1 MKHRTWKRI
10 AALAMALSLALAC
23 AACSGGAG
31 GSASGSVS
39 ASGSAPAE
47 SAGQAEG
54 QIVLTDQ
61 AGREVVLEGPAQS
74 IVSCY
79 YISTY
84 AAIALGAED
93 RVVGLEKKADTR
105 PIYQMA
111 APELLEKPQVGT
123 MKELDVEATAALE
136 PLVIMPQALADYADT
151 LAQLGIPVL
160 VVNPESHEALVEML
174 QLMGTALGLED
185 RAEAL
190 TSYYEEQLDRMAELT
205 QDTEAPVVYMG
216 SKPAFLATARLH
228 VPSTLIRQA
237 GGVNAGDSLEG
248 SYWTEVSYE
257 DVLAMAPQVI
267 VLPAGAEYTVQDVL
281 EDPQLSALPAVQD
294 GAVYQMPG
302 GIEEWDSPVPSGILG
317 TMWMTSILHPDVYP
331 FEELADAQ
339 DFYQTFY
346 GFYFSGCL
354 AHHQVRSCLCE
365 KGESAMK
372 KHGRDW
378 AAAAACLLL
387 VGGLGPSPSLWA
399 AFPSLCLRS
408 VPSSPGEWRGP
419 WRPRCSGSFG
429 SPGCAWG
436 CWRAGL
442 WGWRGACTRRCS
454 ATRWPPRPDRGGL
467 GGLPGGGLRHRAGGR
482 DPAGDHG
489 GLLSHGDGRPG
500 PGAPSGG
507 GGPAGAPAAISW
519 RGS

>member
-10 AALAMALSLALAC
+10 AALALALSLALGC

-31 GSASGSVS
+31 SSASGSVS
-39 ASGSAPAE
+39 ASVSAPAE
-47 SAGQAEG
+47 SASQAQD

-111 APELLEKPQVGT
+111 APELQEKPQVGT

-136 PLVIMPQALADYADT
+136 PELVIMPQALVDYADT
-151 LAQLGIPVL
+151 LTQLGIPVL

-185 RAEAL
+185 RAKAL
-190 TSYYEEQLDRMAELT
+190 TSYYQEQLDRMAELT

-216 SKPAFLATARLH
+216 SNSSFLATA
-228 VPSTLIRQA
+228 PASMYQSTLIRQA
-237 GGVNAGDSLEG
+237 DGVNAGDSLEG
-248 SYWTEVSYE
+248 DYWTEVSYE

-267 VLPAGAEYTVQDVL
+267 VLPAGAEYTVQDVA

-317 TMWMTSILHPDVYP
+317 TMWMTSVLHPDGDP
-331 FEELADAQ
+331 FEELKADAQ

-346 GFYFSGCL
+346 GFSVD
-354 AHHQVRSCLCE
+354 A
-365 KGESAMK
+365 
-372 KHGRDW
+372 
-378 AAAAACLLL
+378 
-387 VGGLGPSPSLWA
+387 SLI
-399 AFPSLCLRS
+399 
-408 VPSSPGEWRGP
+408 
-419 WRPRCSGSFG
+419 
-429 SPGCAWG
+429 
-436 CWRAGL
+436 
-442 WGWRGACTRRCS
+442 TK
-454 ATRWPPRPDRGGL
+454 
-467 GGLPGGGLRHRAGGR
+467 
-482 DPAGDHG
+482 
-489 GLLSHGDGRPG
+489 
-500 PGAPSGG
+500 
-507 GGPAGAPAAISW
+507 
-519 RGS
+519 

>member
-10 AALAMALSLALAC
+10 AALALALSLALGC

-31 GSASGSVS
+31 SSASGSVS

-47 SAGQAEG
+47 SASQAEG

-136 PLVIMPQALADYADT
+136 PELVIMPQALADYADT
-151 LAQLGIPVL
+151 LTQLGIPVL

-190 TSYYEEQLDRMAELT
+190 ASYYQEQLDRMAELT
-205 QDTEAPVVYMG
+205 RDAGAPVVYMG
-216 SKPAFLATARLH
+216 SNSSFLATA
-228 VPSTLIRQA
+228 PASMYQSTLIRQA

-248 SYWTEVSYE
+248 DYWTEVSYE

-267 VLPAGAEYTVQDVL
+267 VLPAGAEYTVQDVA

-317 TMWMTSILHPDVYP
+317 TMWMTSVLHPDVYP
-331 FEELADAQ
+331 IEEFTADAQ

-346 GFYFSGCL
+346 GFSVD
-354 AHHQVRSCLCE
+354 A
-365 KGESAMK
+365 
-372 KHGRDW
+372 
-378 AAAAACLLL
+378 
-387 VGGLGPSPSLWA
+387 SLI
-399 AFPSLCLRS
+399 
-408 VPSSPGEWRGP
+408 
-419 WRPRCSGSFG
+419 
-429 SPGCAWG
+429 
-436 CWRAGL
+436 
-442 WGWRGACTRRCS
+442 TK
-454 ATRWPPRPDRGGL
+454 
-467 GGLPGGGLRHRAGGR
+467 
-482 DPAGDHG
+482 
-489 GLLSHGDGRPG
+489 
-500 PGAPSGG
+500 
-507 GGPAGAPAAISW
+507 
-519 RGS
+519 

>member
-10 AALAMALSLALAC
+10 AALALALSLALGC
-23 AACSGGAG
+23 AACSNGAG
-31 GSASGSVS
+31 SSASGGVS
-39 ASGSAPAE
+39 ASGSTPAE
-47 SAGQAEG
+47 SASQAQD

-93 RVVGLEKKADTR
+93 LVVGLEKKADTR

-136 PLVIMPQALADYADT
+136 PELVIMPQALADYAGT
-151 LAQLGIPVL
+151 LTQLGIPVL

-190 TSYYEEQLDRMAELT
+190 TSYYQEQLERMAELT

-216 SKPAFLATARLH
+216 SNSSFLATA
-228 VPSTLIRQA
+228 PASMYQSTLIRQA

-248 SYWTEVSYE
+248 DYWTEVSYE

-267 VLPAGAEYTVQDVL
+267 VLPAGAE
-281 EDPQLSALPAVQD
+281 QD

-317 TMWMTSILHPDVYP
+317 AMWMTSVLHPDIYS
-331 FEELADAQ
+331 FEEFTADAQ

-346 GFYFSGCL
+346 GFSVD
-354 AHHQVRSCLCE
+354 A
-365 KGESAMK
+365 
-372 KHGRDW
+372 
-378 AAAAACLLL
+378 
-387 VGGLGPSPSLWA
+387 SLI
-399 AFPSLCLRS
+399 
-408 VPSSPGEWRGP
+408 
-419 WRPRCSGSFG
+419 
-429 SPGCAWG
+429 
-436 CWRAGL
+436 
-442 WGWRGACTRRCS
+442 TK
-454 ATRWPPRPDRGGL
+454 
-467 GGLPGGGLRHRAGGR
+467 
-482 DPAGDHG
+482 
-489 GLLSHGDGRPG
+489 
-500 PGAPSGG
+500 
-507 GGPAGAPAAISW
+507 
-519 RGS
+519 

>member
-10 AALAMALSLALAC
+10 AALALALSLALGC

-31 GSASGSVS
+31 SSASGSVS

-136 PLVIMPQALADYADT
+136 PELVIMPQALADYADT
-151 LAQLGIPVL
+151 LTQLGIPVL

-190 TSYYEEQLDRMAELT
+190 ASYYQEQLDRMAELT
-205 QDTEAPVVYMG
+205 RDTEAPVVYMG
-216 SKPAFLATARLH
+216 SNSSFLATA
-228 VPSTLIRQA
+228 PASMYQSTLIRQA

-248 SYWTEVSYE
+248 DYWTEVSYE
-257 DVLAMAPQVI
+257 DVLAMAPQVV
-267 VLPAGAEYTVQDVL
+267 VLPAGAEYTVQDVV

-317 TMWMTSILHPDVYP
+317 TMWMTSVLHPDVYP
-331 FEELADAQ
+331 FEEFTADAQ

-346 GFYFSGCL
+346 GFSVD
-354 AHHQVRSCLCE
+354 A
-365 KGESAMK
+365 
-372 KHGRDW
+372 
-378 AAAAACLLL
+378 
-387 VGGLGPSPSLWA
+387 SLI
-399 AFPSLCLRS
+399 
-408 VPSSPGEWRGP
+408 
-419 WRPRCSGSFG
+419 
-429 SPGCAWG
+429 
-436 CWRAGL
+436 
-442 WGWRGACTRRCS
+442 TK
-454 ATRWPPRPDRGGL
+454 
-467 GGLPGGGLRHRAGGR
+467 
-482 DPAGDHG
+482 
-489 GLLSHGDGRPG
+489 
-500 PGAPSGG
+500 
-507 GGPAGAPAAISW
+507 
-519 RGS
+519 

>member
-10 AALAMALSLALAC
+10 AALALALSLALGC

-31 GSASGSVS
+31 SSASGSVS
-39 ASGSAPAE
+39 ASGGAPAE
-47 SAGQAEG
+47 SASQAEG

-136 PLVIMPQALADYADT
+136 PELVIMPQALADYADT
-151 LAQLGIPVL
+151 LTQLGIPVL

-190 TSYYEEQLDRMAELT
+190 ASYYQEQLDRMAELT
-205 QDTEAPVVYMG
+205 QDAGAPVVYMG
-216 SKPAFLATARLH
+216 SNSSFLATA
-228 VPSTLIRQA
+228 PASMYQSTLIRQA

-248 SYWTEVSYE
+248 DYWTEVSYE

-267 VLPAGAEYTVQDVL
+267 VLPAGAEYTVQDVA

-317 TMWMTSILHPDVYP
+317 TMWMTSVLHPDVYP
-331 FEELADAQ
+331 FEEFTADAQ

-346 GFYFSGCL
+346 GFSVD
-354 AHHQVRSCLCE
+354 A
-365 KGESAMK
+365 
-372 KHGRDW
+372 
-378 AAAAACLLL
+378 LLI
-387 VGGLGPSPSLWA
+387 
-399 AFPSLCLRS
+399 
-408 VPSSPGEWRGP
+408 
-419 WRPRCSGSFG
+419 
-429 SPGCAWG
+429 
-436 CWRAGL
+436 
-442 WGWRGACTRRCS
+442 TK
-454 ATRWPPRPDRGGL
+454 
-467 GGLPGGGLRHRAGGR
+467 
-482 DPAGDHG
+482 
-489 GLLSHGDGRPG
+489 
-500 PGAPSGG
+500 
-507 GGPAGAPAAISW
+507 
-519 RGS
+519 

>member
-10 AALAMALSLALAC
+10 AALALALSLALGC
-23 AACSGGAG
+23 AACSNGAG
-31 GSASGSVS
+31 SSASGSVS

-47 SAGQAEG
+47 SASQAEG

-136 PLVIMPQALADYADT
+136 PELVIMPQALADYADT
-151 LAQLGIPVL
+151 LTQLGIPVL

-190 TSYYEEQLDRMAELT
+190 ASYYQEQLDRMAELT

-216 SKPAFLATARLH
+216 SNSSFLATA
-228 VPSTLIRQA
+228 PASMYQSTLIRQA

-248 SYWTEVSYE
+248 DYWTEVSYE
-257 DVLAMAPQVI
+257 DVLAMAPQVV
-267 VLPAGAEYTVQDVL
+267 VLPAGAEYTVQDVA

-317 TMWMTSILHPDVYP
+317 TMWMTSVLHPDVYP
-331 FEELADAQ
+331 FEEFTADAQ

-346 GFYFSGCL
+346 GFSVD
-354 AHHQVRSCLCE
+354 A
-365 KGESAMK
+365 
-372 KHGRDW
+372 
-378 AAAAACLLL
+378 
-387 VGGLGPSPSLWA
+387 SLI
-399 AFPSLCLRS
+399 
-408 VPSSPGEWRGP
+408 
-419 WRPRCSGSFG
+419 
-429 SPGCAWG
+429 
-436 CWRAGL
+436 
-442 WGWRGACTRRCS
+442 TK
-454 ATRWPPRPDRGGL
+454 
-467 GGLPGGGLRHRAGGR
+467 
-482 DPAGDHG
+482 
-489 GLLSHGDGRPG
+489 
-500 PGAPSGG
+500 
-507 GGPAGAPAAISW
+507 
-519 RGS
+519 

>member
-10 AALAMALSLALAC
+10 AALALVLSLALGC
-23 AACSGGAG
+23 AACSNGAG
-31 GSASGSVS
+31 SSASGSVS
-39 ASGSAPAE
+39 ASGGAPAE
-47 SAGQAEG
+47 SASQAEG

-136 PLVIMPQALADYADT
+136 PELVIMPQALADYADT
-151 LAQLGIPVL
+151 LTQLGIPVL

-190 TSYYEEQLDRMAELT
+190 TSYYQEQLDRMAELT

-216 SKPAFLATARLH
+216 SNSSFLATA
-228 VPSTLIRQA
+228 PASMYQSTLIRQA

-248 SYWTEVSYE
+248 DYWTEVSYE

-267 VLPAGAEYTVQDVL
+267 VLPAGAEYTVQDVV
-281 EDPQLSALPAVQD
+281 ED
-294 GAVYQMPG
+294 
-302 GIEEWDSPVPSGILG
+302 
-317 TMWMTSILHPDVYP
+317 
-331 FEELADAQ
+331 
-339 DFYQTFY
+339 
-346 GFYFSGCL
+346 
-354 AHHQVRSCLCE
+354 
-365 KGESAMK
+365 
-372 KHGRDW
+372 
-378 AAAAACLLL
+378 
-387 VGGLGPSPSLWA
+387 
-399 AFPSLCLRS
+399 
-408 VPSSPGEWRGP
+408 PSSPPCPQCRTV
-419 WRPRCSGSFG
+419 RSIRC
-429 SPGCAWG
+429 
-436 CWRAGL
+436 
-442 WGWRGACTRRCS
+442 
-454 ATRWPPRPDRGGL
+454 
-467 GGLPGGGLRHRAGGR
+467 
-482 DPAGDHG
+482 
-489 GLLSHGDGRPG
+489 
-500 PGAPSGG
+500 
-507 GGPAGAPAAISW
+507 PAASRSGTPPCPPVFW
-519 RGS
+519 APCG

>member
-10 AALAMALSLALAC
+10 AALALALSLALGC

-31 GSASGSVS
+31 SSASGSVS

-47 SAGQAEG
+47 SASQAEG

-61 AGREVVLEGPAQS
+61 AGREVVLEEPAQS

-136 PLVIMPQALADYADT
+136 PELVIMPQALADYADT

-174 QLMGTALGLED
+174 QLMGTALGLEV

-190 TSYYEEQLDRMAELT
+190 TSYYQEQLDRMAELT

-216 SKPAFLATARLH
+216 SNSSFLATA
-228 VPSTLIRQA
+228 PASMYQSTLIRQA

-248 SYWTEVSYE
+248 DYWTEVSYE
-257 DVLAMAPQVI
+257 DVLAMAPQVV
-267 VLPAGAEYTVQDVL
+267 VLPAGAEYTVQDVV

-317 TMWMTSILHPDVYP
+317 TMWMTSVLHPDVYP
-331 FEELADAQ
+331 FEEFTADAQ

-346 GFYFSGCL
+346 GFSVD
-354 AHHQVRSCLCE
+354 A
-365 KGESAMK
+365 
-372 KHGRDW
+372 
-378 AAAAACLLL
+378 
-387 VGGLGPSPSLWA
+387 SLI
-399 AFPSLCLRS
+399 
-408 VPSSPGEWRGP
+408 
-419 WRPRCSGSFG
+419 
-429 SPGCAWG
+429 
-436 CWRAGL
+436 
-442 WGWRGACTRRCS
+442 TK
-454 ATRWPPRPDRGGL
+454 
-467 GGLPGGGLRHRAGGR
+467 
-482 DPAGDHG
+482 
-489 GLLSHGDGRPG
+489 
-500 PGAPSGG
+500 
-507 GGPAGAPAAISW
+507 
-519 RGS
+519 

>member
-1 MKHRTWKRI
+1 MKNGFLKRT
-10 AALAMALSLALAC
+10 AALVLALSMALGC
-23 AACSGGAG
+23 AACSNGAG
-31 GSASGSVS
+31 GSASGNVS

-47 SAGQAEG
+47 SASQAEG

-61 AGREVVLEGPAQS
+61 AGREVVLEEPAQS

-136 PLVIMPQALADYADT
+136 PELVIMPQALADYADT

-190 TSYYEEQLDRMAELT
+190 TSYYQEQLDRMAELT

-216 SKPAFLATARLH
+216 SNSSFLATA
-228 VPSTLIRQA
+228 PASMYQSTLIRQA

-248 SYWTEVSYE
+248 DYWTEVSYE

-281 EDPQLSALPAVQD
+281 EDAQLSALPAVQD

-317 TMWMTSILHPDVYP
+317 TMWMTSVLHPDVYP
-331 FEELADAQ
+331 FEEFTADAQ

-346 GFYFSGCL
+346 GFSVD
-354 AHHQVRSCLCE
+354 A
-365 KGESAMK
+365 
-372 KHGRDW
+372 
-378 AAAAACLLL
+378 
-387 VGGLGPSPSLWA
+387 SLI
-399 AFPSLCLRS
+399 
-408 VPSSPGEWRGP
+408 
-419 WRPRCSGSFG
+419 
-429 SPGCAWG
+429 
-436 CWRAGL
+436 
-442 WGWRGACTRRCS
+442 TK
-454 ATRWPPRPDRGGL
+454 
-467 GGLPGGGLRHRAGGR
+467 
-482 DPAGDHG
+482 
-489 GLLSHGDGRPG
+489 
-500 PGAPSGG
+500 
-507 GGPAGAPAAISW
+507 
-519 RGS
+519 

>member
-10 AALAMALSLALAC
+10 AALALALSMALAC

-31 GSASGSVS
+31 SSASGSVS

-136 PLVIMPQALADYADT
+136 TELVIMPQALADYADT

-190 TSYYEEQLDRMAELT
+190 ASYYQEQLDRMAELT
-205 QDTEAPVVYMG
+205 QDAGAPVVYMG
-216 SKPAFLATARLH
+216 SNSSFLATA
-228 VPSTLIRQA
+228 PASMYQSTLIRQA

-248 SYWTEVSYE
+248 DYWTEVSYE
-257 DVLAMAPQVI
+257 DVLAMAPQVV

-281 EDPQLSALPAVQD
+281 EDAQLSALPAVQD

-317 TMWMTSILHPDVYP
+317 TMWMTSVLHPDVYP
-331 FEELADAQ
+331 FEEFTADAQ

-346 GFYFSGCL
+346 GFSVD
-354 AHHQVRSCLCE
+354 A
-365 KGESAMK
+365 
-372 KHGRDW
+372 
-378 AAAAACLLL
+378 
-387 VGGLGPSPSLWA
+387 SLI
-399 AFPSLCLRS
+399 
-408 VPSSPGEWRGP
+408 
-419 WRPRCSGSFG
+419 
-429 SPGCAWG
+429 
-436 CWRAGL
+436 
-442 WGWRGACTRRCS
+442 TK
-454 ATRWPPRPDRGGL
+454 
-467 GGLPGGGLRHRAGGR
+467 
-482 DPAGDHG
+482 
-489 GLLSHGDGRPG
+489 
-500 PGAPSGG
+500 
-507 GGPAGAPAAISW
+507 
-519 RGS
+519 

>member
-1 MKHRTWKRI
+1 MKNGFLKRV
-10 AALAMALSLALAC
+10 AALALALSTALAC
-23 AACSGGAG
+23 ASCSNGAG
-31 GSASGSVS
+31 SSVSASVS
-39 ASGSAPAE
+39 ASGSVPAE
-47 SAGQAEG
+47 SASQAEN

-93 RVVGLEKKADTR
+93 RMVGLEKKADTR

-136 PLVIMPQALADYADT
+136 PELVIMPQALADYADT
-151 LAQLGIPVL
+151 LTQLGIPVL

-190 TSYYEEQLDRMAELT
+190 TSYYQEQLDRMAELT

-216 SKPAFLATARLH
+216 SNSSFLATA
-228 VPSTLIRQA
+228 PASMYQSTLIRQA

-248 SYWTEVSYE
+248 DYWTEVSYE

-267 VLPAGAEYTVQDVL
+267 VLPAGAEYTVQDVA
-281 EDPQLSALPAVQD
+281 EDPQLSALPAVQN

-317 TMWMTSILHPDVYP
+317 TMWMTSVLHPDVYP
-331 FEELADAQ
+331 FEEFTADAQ

-346 GFYFSGCL
+346 GFSVD
-354 AHHQVRSCLCE
+354 A
-365 KGESAMK
+365 
-372 KHGRDW
+372 
-378 AAAAACLLL
+378 
-387 VGGLGPSPSLWA
+387 SLI
-399 AFPSLCLRS
+399 
-408 VPSSPGEWRGP
+408 
-419 WRPRCSGSFG
+419 
-429 SPGCAWG
+429 
-436 CWRAGL
+436 
-442 WGWRGACTRRCS
+442 TK
-454 ATRWPPRPDRGGL
+454 
-467 GGLPGGGLRHRAGGR
+467 
-482 DPAGDHG
+482 
-489 GLLSHGDGRPG
+489 
-500 PGAPSGG
+500 
-507 GGPAGAPAAISW
+507 
-519 RGS
+519 

>member
-10 AALAMALSLALAC
+10 AALALALSMALGC
-23 AACSGGAG
+23 AACSNGAG
-31 GSASGSVS
+31 SSASGGVS

-47 SAGQAEG
+47 SASQAEG

-61 AGREVVLEGPAQS
+61 AGREVVLEEPAQS

-136 PLVIMPQALADYADT
+136 PELVIMPQALADYADT

-190 TSYYEEQLDRMAELT
+190 ASYYQEQLDRMAELT
-205 QDTEAPVVYMG
+205 QDAGAPVVYMG
-216 SKPAFLATARLH
+216 SNSSFLATA
-228 VPSTLIRQA
+228 PASMYQSTLIRQA

-248 SYWTEVSYE
+248 DYWTEVSYE

-267 VLPAGAEYTVQDVL
+267 VLPAGAEYTVQDVV

-317 TMWMTSILHPDVYP
+317 TMWMTSVLHPDVYP
-331 FEELADAQ
+331 FEEFTADAQ

-346 GFYFSGCL
+346 GFSVD
-354 AHHQVRSCLCE
+354 A
-365 KGESAMK
+365 
-372 KHGRDW
+372 
-378 AAAAACLLL
+378 
-387 VGGLGPSPSLWA
+387 SLI
-399 AFPSLCLRS
+399 
-408 VPSSPGEWRGP
+408 
-419 WRPRCSGSFG
+419 
-429 SPGCAWG
+429 
-436 CWRAGL
+436 
-442 WGWRGACTRRCS
+442 TK
-454 ATRWPPRPDRGGL
+454 
-467 GGLPGGGLRHRAGGR
+467 
-482 DPAGDHG
+482 
-489 GLLSHGDGRPG
+489 
-500 PGAPSGG
+500 
-507 GGPAGAPAAISW
+507 
-519 RGS
+519 

>member
-10 AALAMALSLALAC
+10 AALALALSMALAC

-31 GSASGSVS
+31 SSASGSVS

-47 SAGQAEG
+47 SASQAEG

-136 PLVIMPQALADYADT
+136 PELVIMPQALADYAGT
-151 LAQLGIPVL
+151 LTQLGISVL

-190 TSYYEEQLDRMAELT
+190 ASHYQEQLDRMAELT
-205 QDTEAPVVYMG
+205 QDAEAPVVYMG
-216 SKPAFLATARLH
+216 SNSSFLATA
-228 VPSTLIRQA
+228 PASMYQSTLIRQA

-248 SYWTEVSYE
+248 DYWTEVSYE
-257 DVLAMAPQVI
+257 DVLAMAPQVV
-267 VLPAGAEYTVQDVL
+267 VLPAGAEYTVQDVV

-317 TMWMTSILHPDVYP
+317 AMWMTSVLHPDVYS
-331 FEELADAQ
+331 FEEFTADAQ

-346 GFYFSGCL
+346 GFSVD
-354 AHHQVRSCLCE
+354 A
-365 KGESAMK
+365 
-372 KHGRDW
+372 
-378 AAAAACLLL
+378 
-387 VGGLGPSPSLWA
+387 SLI
-399 AFPSLCLRS
+399 
-408 VPSSPGEWRGP
+408 
-419 WRPRCSGSFG
+419 
-429 SPGCAWG
+429 
-436 CWRAGL
+436 
-442 WGWRGACTRRCS
+442 TK
-454 ATRWPPRPDRGGL
+454 
-467 GGLPGGGLRHRAGGR
+467 
-482 DPAGDHG
+482 
-489 GLLSHGDGRPG
+489 
-500 PGAPSGG
+500 
-507 GGPAGAPAAISW
+507 
-519 RGS
+519 

>member
-10 AALAMALSLALAC
+10 AALALALSMALAC

-31 GSASGSVS
+31 SSASGSVS

-47 SAGQAEG
+47 SASQAEG

-136 PLVIMPQALADYADT
+136 PELVIMPQALADYADT
-151 LAQLGIPVL
+151 LTQLGIPVL

-190 TSYYEEQLDRMAELT
+190 ASYYQEQLDRMAELT
-205 QDTEAPVVYMG
+205 QDAEAPVVYMG
-216 SKPAFLATARLH
+216 SNSSFLATA
-228 VPSTLIRQA
+228 PASMYQSTLIRQA

-248 SYWTEVSYE
+248 DYWTEVSYE

-267 VLPAGAEYTVQDVL
+267 VLPAGAEYTVQDVV

-317 TMWMTSILHPDVYP
+317 TMWMTSVLHPDVYP
-331 FEELADAQ
+331 FEEFTADAQ

-346 GFYFSGCL
+346 GFSVD
-354 AHHQVRSCLCE
+354 A
-365 KGESAMK
+365 
-372 KHGRDW
+372 
-378 AAAAACLLL
+378 
-387 VGGLGPSPSLWA
+387 SLI
-399 AFPSLCLRS
+399 
-408 VPSSPGEWRGP
+408 
-419 WRPRCSGSFG
+419 
-429 SPGCAWG
+429 
-436 CWRAGL
+436 
-442 WGWRGACTRRCS
+442 TK
-454 ATRWPPRPDRGGL
+454 
-467 GGLPGGGLRHRAGGR
+467 
-482 DPAGDHG
+482 
-489 GLLSHGDGRPG
+489 
-500 PGAPSGG
+500 
-507 GGPAGAPAAISW
+507 
-519 RGS
+519 

>member
-10 AALAMALSLALAC
+10 AALALALSLALGC

-31 GSASGSVS
+31 SSASGSVS

-136 PLVIMPQALADYADT
+136 PELVIMPQALADYADT
-151 LAQLGIPVL
+151 LTQLGIPVL

-190 TSYYEEQLDRMAELT
+190 ASYYQEQLDRMAELT
-205 QDTEAPVVYMG
+205 QDAGAPVVYMG
-216 SKPAFLATARLH
+216 SNSSFLATA
-228 VPSTLIRQA
+228 PASMYQSTLIRQA

-248 SYWTEVSYE
+248 DYWTEVSYE
-257 DVLAMAPQVI
+257 DVLAMAPQVV
-267 VLPAGAEYTVQDVL
+267 VLPAGAEYTVQDVV

-317 TMWMTSILHPDVYP
+317 TMWMTSVLHPDVYP
-331 FEELADAQ
+331 FEEFTADAQ

-346 GFYFSGCL
+346 GFSVD
-354 AHHQVRSCLCE
+354 A
-365 KGESAMK
+365 
-372 KHGRDW
+372 
-378 AAAAACLLL
+378 
-387 VGGLGPSPSLWA
+387 SLI
-399 AFPSLCLRS
+399 
-408 VPSSPGEWRGP
+408 
-419 WRPRCSGSFG
+419 
-429 SPGCAWG
+429 
-436 CWRAGL
+436 
-442 WGWRGACTRRCS
+442 TK
-454 ATRWPPRPDRGGL
+454 
-467 GGLPGGGLRHRAGGR
+467 
-482 DPAGDHG
+482 
-489 GLLSHGDGRPG
+489 
-500 PGAPSGG
+500 
-507 GGPAGAPAAISW
+507 
-519 RGS
+519 

>member
-10 AALAMALSLALAC
+10 AALALALSLALGC
-23 AACSGGAG
+23 AACSNGAG
-31 GSASGSVS
+31 SSASGSVS

-47 SAGQAEG
+47 SASQAEG

-136 PLVIMPQALADYADT
+136 PELVIMPQALADYADT

-190 TSYYEEQLDRMAELT
+190 ASYYQEQLDRMAELT
-205 QDTEAPVVYMG
+205 QDAGAPVVYMG
-216 SKPAFLATARLH
+216 SNSSFLATA
-228 VPSTLIRQA
+228 PASMYQSTLIRQA

-248 SYWTEVSYE
+248 DYWTEVSYE
-257 DVLAMAPQVI
+257 DVLAMAPQVV
-267 VLPAGAEYTVQDVL
+267 VLPAGAEYTVQDVV

-317 TMWMTSILHPDVYP
+317 TMWMTSVLHPDVYS
-331 FEELADAQ
+331 FEEFTADAQ

-346 GFYFSGCL
+346 GFSVD
-354 AHHQVRSCLCE
+354 A
-365 KGESAMK
+365 
-372 KHGRDW
+372 
-378 AAAAACLLL
+378 
-387 VGGLGPSPSLWA
+387 SLI
-399 AFPSLCLRS
+399 
-408 VPSSPGEWRGP
+408 
-419 WRPRCSGSFG
+419 
-429 SPGCAWG
+429 
-436 CWRAGL
+436 
-442 WGWRGACTRRCS
+442 TK
-454 ATRWPPRPDRGGL
+454 
-467 GGLPGGGLRHRAGGR
+467 
-482 DPAGDHG
+482 
-489 GLLSHGDGRPG
+489 
-500 PGAPSGG
+500 
-507 GGPAGAPAAISW
+507 
-519 RGS
+519 

>member
-10 AALAMALSLALAC
+10 AALALALSMALAC

-31 GSASGSVS
+31 SSASGSVS

-47 SAGQAEG
+47 SASQAED

-136 PLVIMPQALADYADT
+136 PELVIMPQALADYADT

-190 TSYYEEQLDRMAELT
+190 TSYYQEQLDRMAELT

-216 SKPAFLATARLH
+216 SNSSFLATA
-228 VPSTLIRQA
+228 PASMYQSTLIRQA

-248 SYWTEVSYE
+248 DYWTEVSYE

-267 VLPAGAEYTVQDVL
+267 VLPAGAEYTVQDVV
-281 EDPQLSALPAVQD
+281 EDPSSLPCPQCRTAR
-294 GAVYQMPG
+294 
-302 GIEEWDSPVPSGILG
+302 
-317 TMWMTSILHPDVYP
+317 SI
-331 FEELADAQ
+331 
-339 DFYQTFY
+339 
-346 GFYFSGCL
+346 
-354 AHHQVRSCLCE
+354 
-365 KGESAMK
+365 
-372 KHGRDW
+372 
-378 AAAAACLLL
+378 
-387 VGGLGPSPSLWA
+387 
-399 AFPSLCLRS
+399 
-408 VPSSPGEWRGP
+408 
-419 WRPRCSGSFG
+419 RC
-429 SPGCAWG
+429 
-436 CWRAGL
+436 
-442 WGWRGACTRRCS
+442 
-454 ATRWPPRPDRGGL
+454 
-467 GGLPGGGLRHRAGGR
+467 
-482 DPAGDHG
+482 
-489 GLLSHGDGRPG
+489 
-500 PGAPSGG
+500 
-507 GGPAGAPAAISW
+507 PAASRSGTPPCPPVFW
-519 RGS
+519 APCG

>member
-10 AALAMALSLALAC
+10 AALALALSMALAC

-31 GSASGSVS
+31 SSASGSVS

-61 AGREVVLEGPAQS
+61 AGREVLLEGPAQS

-136 PLVIMPQALADYADT
+136 PELVIMPQALADYADT
-151 LAQLGIPVL
+151 LTQLGIPVL

-190 TSYYEEQLDRMAELT
+190 TSYYQEQLDRMAELT

-216 SKPAFLATARLH
+216 SNSSFLATA
-228 VPSTLIRQA
+228 PASMYQSTLIRQA

-248 SYWTEVSYE
+248 DYWTEGSYE
-257 DVLAMAPQVI
+257 DVLAMAPQVV
-267 VLPAGAEYTVQDVL
+267 VLPAGAEYTVQDVV

-317 TMWMTSILHPDVYP
+317 TMWMTSVLHPDVYP
-331 FEELADAQ
+331 FEEFTADAQ

-346 GFYFSGCL
+346 GFSVD
-354 AHHQVRSCLCE
+354 A
-365 KGESAMK
+365 
-372 KHGRDW
+372 
-378 AAAAACLLL
+378 
-387 VGGLGPSPSLWA
+387 SLI
-399 AFPSLCLRS
+399 
-408 VPSSPGEWRGP
+408 
-419 WRPRCSGSFG
+419 
-429 SPGCAWG
+429 
-436 CWRAGL
+436 
-442 WGWRGACTRRCS
+442 TK
-454 ATRWPPRPDRGGL
+454 
-467 GGLPGGGLRHRAGGR
+467 
-482 DPAGDHG
+482 
-489 GLLSHGDGRPG
+489 
-500 PGAPSGG
+500 
-507 GGPAGAPAAISW
+507 
-519 RGS
+519 

>member
-1 MKHRTWKRI
+1 MKNGFLKRT
-10 AALAMALSLALAC
+10 AALVLALSMALGC
-23 AACSGGAG
+23 AACSNGAG
-31 GSASGSVS
+31 GSASGNVS

-47 SAGQAEG
+47 SASQAED

-136 PLVIMPQALADYADT
+136 PELVIMPQALADYAGT
-151 LAQLGIPVL
+151 LTQLGIPVL

-190 TSYYEEQLDRMAELT
+190 TSYYQEQLDRMAELT
-205 QDTEAPVVYMG
+205 QDAGAPVVYMG
-216 SKPAFLATARLH
+216 SNSSFLATA
-228 VPSTLIRQA
+228 PASMYQSTLIRQA

-248 SYWTEVSYE
+248 DYWTEVSYE
-257 DVLAMAPQVI
+257 DVLAMAPQVV
-267 VLPAGAEYTVQDVL
+267 VLPAGAEYTVQDVV

-317 TMWMTSILHPDVYP
+317 AMWMTSVLHPDVYS
-331 FEELADAQ
+331 FEEFTADAQ

-346 GFYFSGCL
+346 GFSVD
-354 AHHQVRSCLCE
+354 A
-365 KGESAMK
+365 
-372 KHGRDW
+372 
-378 AAAAACLLL
+378 
-387 VGGLGPSPSLWA
+387 SLI
-399 AFPSLCLRS
+399 
-408 VPSSPGEWRGP
+408 
-419 WRPRCSGSFG
+419 
-429 SPGCAWG
+429 
-436 CWRAGL
+436 
-442 WGWRGACTRRCS
+442 TK
-454 ATRWPPRPDRGGL
+454 
-467 GGLPGGGLRHRAGGR
+467 
-482 DPAGDHG
+482 
-489 GLLSHGDGRPG
+489 
-500 PGAPSGG
+500 
-507 GGPAGAPAAISW
+507 
-519 RGS
+519 

>member
-10 AALAMALSLALAC
+10 AALALALSLALGC

-31 GSASGSVS
+31 SSASGSVS

-61 AGREVVLEGPAQS
+61 AGREVLLEGPAQS

-136 PLVIMPQALADYADT
+136 PELVIMPQALADYADT
-151 LAQLGIPVL
+151 LTQLGIPVL

-190 TSYYEEQLDRMAELT
+190 ASYYQEQLDRMAELT

-216 SKPAFLATARLH
+216 SNSSFLATA
-228 VPSTLIRQA
+228 PASMYQSTLIRQA

-248 SYWTEVSYE
+248 DYWTEVSYE
-257 DVLAMAPQVI
+257 DVLAMAPQVV
-267 VLPAGAEYTVQDVL
+267 VLPAGAEYTVQDVV
-281 EDPQLSALPAVQD
+281 EDPQLSALSAVQD

-317 TMWMTSILHPDVYP
+317 TMWMTSVLHPDVYP
-331 FEELADAQ
+331 FEEFTADAQ

-346 GFYFSGCL
+346 GFSVD
-354 AHHQVRSCLCE
+354 A
-365 KGESAMK
+365 
-372 KHGRDW
+372 
-378 AAAAACLLL
+378 
-387 VGGLGPSPSLWA
+387 SLI
-399 AFPSLCLRS
+399 
-408 VPSSPGEWRGP
+408 
-419 WRPRCSGSFG
+419 
-429 SPGCAWG
+429 
-436 CWRAGL
+436 
-442 WGWRGACTRRCS
+442 TK
-454 ATRWPPRPDRGGL
+454 
-467 GGLPGGGLRHRAGGR
+467 
-482 DPAGDHG
+482 
-489 GLLSHGDGRPG
+489 
-500 PGAPSGG
+500 
-507 GGPAGAPAAISW
+507 
-519 RGS
+519 

>member
-10 AALAMALSLALAC
+10 AALTLALSLALGC
-23 AACSGGAG
+23 AACSGGGG
-31 GSASGSVS
+31 GSASGGVS

-136 PLVIMPQALADYADT
+136 PELVIMPQALADYAGT
-151 LAQLGIPVL
+151 LTQLDIPVL

-190 TSYYEEQLDRMAELT
+190 TSCYQEQLDRMAELT

-216 SKPAFLATARLH
+216 SNSSFLATA
-228 VPSTLIRQA
+228 PASMYQSTLIRQA
-237 GGVNAGDSLEG
+237 GGINAGDSLEG
-248 SYWTEVSYE
+248 DYWTEVSYE

-267 VLPAGAEYTVQDVL
+267 VLPAGAEYTVQDVM

-317 TMWMTSILHPDVYP
+317 TMWMTSVLHPDVYS
-331 FEELADAQ
+331 FEEFTADAQ

-346 GFYFSGCL
+346 GF
-354 AHHQVRSCLCE
+354 
-365 KGESAMK
+365 SA
-372 KHGRDW
+372 D
-378 AAAAACLLL
+378 A
-387 VGGLGPSPSLWA
+387 SLI
-399 AFPSLCLRS
+399 
-408 VPSSPGEWRGP
+408 
-419 WRPRCSGSFG
+419 
-429 SPGCAWG
+429 
-436 CWRAGL
+436 
-442 WGWRGACTRRCS
+442 TK
-454 ATRWPPRPDRGGL
+454 
-467 GGLPGGGLRHRAGGR
+467 
-482 DPAGDHG
+482 
-489 GLLSHGDGRPG
+489 
-500 PGAPSGG
+500 
-507 GGPAGAPAAISW
+507 
-519 RGS
+519 

>member
-10 AALAMALSLALAC
+10 AALALALSMALAC

-31 GSASGSVS
+31 SSASGSVS

-47 SAGQAEG
+47 SASQAEG

-136 PLVIMPQALADYADT
+136 PELVIMPQALADYAET

-190 TSYYEEQLDRMAELT
+190 ASYYQEQLDRMAELT
-205 QDTEAPVVYMG
+205 QDAGAPVVYMG
-216 SKPAFLATARLH
+216 SNSSFLATA
-228 VPSTLIRQA
+228 PASMYQSTLIRQA

-248 SYWTEVSYE
+248 DYWTEVSYE

-267 VLPAGAEYTVQDVL
+267 VLPAGAEYTVQDVV

-317 TMWMTSILHPDVYP
+317 TMWMTSVLHPDVYS
-331 FEELADAQ
+331 FEEFTADAQ

-346 GFYFSGCL
+346 GFSVD
-354 AHHQVRSCLCE
+354 A
-365 KGESAMK
+365 
-372 KHGRDW
+372 
-378 AAAAACLLL
+378 
-387 VGGLGPSPSLWA
+387 SLI
-399 AFPSLCLRS
+399 
-408 VPSSPGEWRGP
+408 
-419 WRPRCSGSFG
+419 
-429 SPGCAWG
+429 
-436 CWRAGL
+436 
-442 WGWRGACTRRCS
+442 TK
-454 ATRWPPRPDRGGL
+454 
-467 GGLPGGGLRHRAGGR
+467 
-482 DPAGDHG
+482 
-489 GLLSHGDGRPG
+489 
-500 PGAPSGG
+500 
-507 GGPAGAPAAISW
+507 
-519 RGS
+519 

>member
-10 AALAMALSLALAC
+10 AALALALSLALGC
-23 AACSGGAG
+23 AACSNGADS
-31 GSASGSVS
+31 SASGGVS

-47 SAGQAEG
+47 SASQAEG

-136 PLVIMPQALADYADT
+136 PELVIMPQALADYADT
-151 LAQLGIPVL
+151 LTQLGIPVL

-190 TSYYEEQLDRMAELT
+190 TSYYQEQLDRMAELT

-216 SKPAFLATARLH
+216 SNSSFLATA
-228 VPSTLIRQA
+228 PASMYQSTLIRQA

-248 SYWTEVSYE
+248 DYWTEVSYE

-267 VLPAGAEYTVQDVL
+267 VLPAGAEYTVQDVV

-317 TMWMTSILHPDVYP
+317 TMWMTSVLHPDVYP
-331 FEELADAQ
+331 FEEFTADAQ

-346 GFYFSGCL
+346 GFSVD
-354 AHHQVRSCLCE
+354 A
-365 KGESAMK
+365 
-372 KHGRDW
+372 
-378 AAAAACLLL
+378 
-387 VGGLGPSPSLWA
+387 SLI
-399 AFPSLCLRS
+399 
-408 VPSSPGEWRGP
+408 
-419 WRPRCSGSFG
+419 
-429 SPGCAWG
+429 
-436 CWRAGL
+436 
-442 WGWRGACTRRCS
+442 TK
-454 ATRWPPRPDRGGL
+454 
-467 GGLPGGGLRHRAGGR
+467 
-482 DPAGDHG
+482 
-489 GLLSHGDGRPG
+489 
-500 PGAPSGG
+500 
-507 GGPAGAPAAISW
+507 
-519 RGS
+519 

>member
-1 MKHRTWKRI
+1 MKHRLWKRI
-10 AALAMALSLALAC
+10 AALALALSMALAC

-31 GSASGSVS
+31 SSASGSVS

-47 SAGQAEG
+47 SASQAEG

-136 PLVIMPQALADYADT
+136 PELVIMPQALVDYADT
-151 LAQLGIPVL
+151 LTQLGIPVL

-190 TSYYEEQLDRMAELT
+190 ASYYQEQLDRMAELT

-216 SKPAFLATARLH
+216 SNSSFLATA
-228 VPSTLIRQA
+228 PASMYQSTLIRQA
-237 GGVNAGDSLEG
+237 DGVNAGDSLEG
-248 SYWTEVSYE
+248 DYWTEVSYE

-267 VLPAGAEYTVQDVL
+267 VLPAGAEYTVQDVV

-317 TMWMTSILHPDVYP
+317 AMWMTSVLHPDIYS
-331 FEELADAQ
+331 FEEFTADAQ

-346 GFYFSGCL
+346 GFSVD
-354 AHHQVRSCLCE
+354 A
-365 KGESAMK
+365 
-372 KHGRDW
+372 
-378 AAAAACLLL
+378 
-387 VGGLGPSPSLWA
+387 SLI
-399 AFPSLCLRS
+399 
-408 VPSSPGEWRGP
+408 
-419 WRPRCSGSFG
+419 
-429 SPGCAWG
+429 
-436 CWRAGL
+436 
-442 WGWRGACTRRCS
+442 TK
-454 ATRWPPRPDRGGL
+454 
-467 GGLPGGGLRHRAGGR
+467 
-482 DPAGDHG
+482 
-489 GLLSHGDGRPG
+489 
-500 PGAPSGG
+500 
-507 GGPAGAPAAISW
+507 
-519 RGS
+519 

>member
-10 AALAMALSLALAC
+10 AALALALSTGLAC
-23 AACSGGAG
+23 ASCSNGASSSV
-31 GSASGSVS
+31 SASVS
-39 ASGSAPAE
+39 ASGSVPAE
-47 SAGQAEG
+47 SASQTEG

-136 PLVIMPQALADYADT
+136 PELVIMPQALADYADT

-190 TSYYEEQLDRMAELT
+190 ASYYQEQLDRMAELT
-205 QDTEAPVVYMG
+205 RDAGAPVVYMG
-216 SKPAFLATARLH
+216 SNSSFLATA
-228 VPSTLIRQA
+228 PASMYQSTLIRQA

-248 SYWTEVSYE
+248 DYWTEVSYE

-267 VLPAGAEYTVQDVL
+267 VLPAGAEYTVQDVA

-317 TMWMTSILHPDVYP
+317 AMWMTSVLHPDVYS
-331 FEELADAQ
+331 FEEFTADAQ

-346 GFYFSGCL
+346 GFSVD
-354 AHHQVRSCLCE
+354 A
-365 KGESAMK
+365 
-372 KHGRDW
+372 
-378 AAAAACLLL
+378 
-387 VGGLGPSPSLWA
+387 SLI
-399 AFPSLCLRS
+399 
-408 VPSSPGEWRGP
+408 
-419 WRPRCSGSFG
+419 
-429 SPGCAWG
+429 
-436 CWRAGL
+436 
-442 WGWRGACTRRCS
+442 TK
-454 ATRWPPRPDRGGL
+454 
-467 GGLPGGGLRHRAGGR
+467 
-482 DPAGDHG
+482 
-489 GLLSHGDGRPG
+489 
-500 PGAPSGG
+500 
-507 GGPAGAPAAISW
+507 
-519 RGS
+519 

>member
-10 AALAMALSLALAC
+10 AALALALSLALGC

-31 GSASGSVS
+31 SSASGSVS
-39 ASGSAPAE
+39 ASGGAPAE
-47 SAGQAEG
+47 SASQAEG

-136 PLVIMPQALADYADT
+136 PELVIMPQALADYADT

-190 TSYYEEQLDRMAELT
+190 TSYYQEQLDRMAELT

-216 SKPAFLATARLH
+216 SNSSFLATA
-228 VPSTLIRQA
+228 PASMYQSTLIRQA

-248 SYWTEVSYE
+248 DT
-257 DVLAMAPQVI
+257 
-267 VLPAGAEYTVQDVL
+267 GRR
-281 EDPQLSALPAVQD
+281 
-294 GAVYQMPG
+294 
-302 GIEEWDSPVPSGILG
+302 SPMR
-317 TMWMTSILHPDVYP
+317 TCW
-331 FEELADAQ
+331 
-339 DFYQTFY
+339 
-346 GFYFSGCL
+346 
-354 AHHQVRSCLCE
+354 
-365 KGESAMK
+365 
-372 KHGRDW
+372 
-378 AAAAACLLL
+378 
-387 VGGLGPSPSLWA
+387 
-399 AFPSLCLRS
+399 
-408 VPSSPGEWRGP
+408 P
-419 WRPRCSGSFG
+419 WRPRSSCSPPGRSTPSRMWWRTPS
-429 SPGCAWG
+429 SPPCPQCRTA
-436 CWRAGL
+436 RSI
-442 WGWRGACTRRCS
+442 RC
-454 ATRWPPRPDRGGL
+454 
-467 GGLPGGGLRHRAGGR
+467 
-482 DPAGDHG
+482 
-489 GLLSHGDGRPG
+489 
-500 PGAPSGG
+500 
-507 GGPAGAPAAISW
+507 PAASRSGTPPCPPVFW
-519 RGS
+519 APCG

>member
-1 MKHRTWKRI
+1 MKHRLWKRI
-10 AALAMALSLALAC
+10 AALALALSLALGC

-31 GSASGSVS
+31 SSASGSVS

-93 RVVGLEKKADTR
+93 RVAGLEKKADTR
-105 PIYQMA
+105 PIYQMT

-136 PLVIMPQALADYADT
+136 PELVIMPQALADYAGT
-151 LAQLGIPVL
+151 LTQLGIPVL

-190 TSYYEEQLDRMAELT
+190 ASYYQEQLDRMAELT
-205 QDTEAPVVYMG
+205 QDAEAPVVYMG
-216 SKPAFLATARLH
+216 SNSSFLATA
-228 VPSTLIRQA
+228 PASMYQSTLIRQA

-248 SYWTEVSYE
+248 DYWTEVSYE
-257 DVLAMAPQVI
+257 DVLAMAPQVV
-267 VLPAGAEYTVQDVL
+267 VLPAGAEYTVQDVE

-317 TMWMTSILHPDVYP
+317 TMWMTSVLHTDVYP
-331 FEELADAQ
+331 FEEFTADAQ

-346 GFYFSGCL
+346 GF
-354 AHHQVRSCLCE
+354 AVD
-365 KGESAMK
+365 A
-372 KHGRDW
+372 
-378 AAAAACLLL
+378 
-387 VGGLGPSPSLWA
+387 SLI
-399 AFPSLCLRS
+399 
-408 VPSSPGEWRGP
+408 
-419 WRPRCSGSFG
+419 
-429 SPGCAWG
+429 
-436 CWRAGL
+436 
-442 WGWRGACTRRCS
+442 TK
-454 ATRWPPRPDRGGL
+454 
-467 GGLPGGGLRHRAGGR
+467 
-482 DPAGDHG
+482 
-489 GLLSHGDGRPG
+489 
-500 PGAPSGG
+500 
-507 GGPAGAPAAISW
+507 
-519 RGS
+519 